1 MLYNAEQSKLLG
13 NKSLD
18 ALRSLTWRIQGLEQN
33 TRYAVQIDGF
43 SVGRFS
49 GAELAKGVDVMPSDA
64 NRKTLS
70 VLAKRELEACTLKD
84 QYVFLNDFECL
95 FDMLYQK
102 DQLRMLMRPD
112 RVRDLPNFG
121 TVRLS
126 TYTNFTDSWID
137 SASRAITE
145 RSLQMRSTP
154 HTLSLV
160 PVR

>member
-1 MLYNAEQSKLLG
+1 
-13 NKSLD
+13 
-18 ALRSLTWRIQGLEQN
+18 
-33 TRYAVQIDGF
+33 
-43 SVGRFS
+43 
-49 GAELAKGVDVMPSDA
+49 MPSEA

-70 VLAKRELEACTLKD
+70 VVARRELEACTLKD
-84 QYVFLNDFECL
+84 QYAFLNDFECL

-121 TVRLS
+121 TVSLA

-145 RSLQMRSTP
+145 RALKMRSTP
-154 HTLSLV
+154 HSLSLV